1 MATTSDFRTGMTL
14 DYEGQLFTLVEFQHV
29 KPGKGGAFVRTKL
42 KNVRTGAVLDRT
54 FRAGERI
61 SEARLEYRPAQFLY
75 RDGDDLVLMDTET
88 YDQVHVPATILGD
101 EGAFLVENMVLT
113 LATLD
118 ELPITVSV
126 PNFVQMRIT
135 HTEPG
140 LRGDTA
146 TGATKPATVESG
158 ASINVPLFLEVG
170 DVVKIDTRTG
180 RYLERVGRA

>member
-42 KNVRTGAVLDRT
+42 KNVRSGSVIDRT

-61 SEARLEYRPAQFLY
+61 VEARLEYRPAQFLY
-75 RDGDDLVLMDTET
+75 RDGEDLVLMDTET
-88 YDQVHVPATILGD
+88 YDQIHVPSSILGD

-113 LATLD
+113 LATLGD
-118 ELPITVSV
+118 APITASV
-126 PNFVQMRIT
+126 PNFVEMKIT
-135 HTEPG
+135 QTDPG
-140 LRGDTA
+140 FRGDTA